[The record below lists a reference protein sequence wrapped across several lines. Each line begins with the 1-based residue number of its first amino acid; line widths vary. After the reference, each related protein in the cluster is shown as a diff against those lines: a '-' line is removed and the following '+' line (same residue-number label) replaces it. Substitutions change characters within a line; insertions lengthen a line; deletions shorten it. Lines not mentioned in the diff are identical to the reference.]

1 MVPRKG
7 VMRWTEL
14 ALVVSRNTAC
24 SANPYGAFDSPDKS
38 RSLVQVKWDAPF
50 LAVNK
55 SDSVDREGIKKGAIL
70 LRRRTIPFQDLS
82 SKKG

>member
-38 RSLVQVKWDAPF
+38 RSLVKWDAPF